1 MNILVKSNRFRVEA
15 DIEMQPIQDID
26 NENDD
31 ELDVEL
37 QHIFGEDDVNINDRQ
52 IAEEVEGV

>member
-37 QHIFGEDDVNINDRQ
+37 QQIFGEDDVNINDRQ